1 MEDAAVQAGSFSGK
15 SRSSQT
21 PTPSTP
27 RPTKSTTDGVFDL
40 LRTQSLP
47 FDSQEWLGALVSSKA
62 PMAEFGHAAAE
73 YGLTVSKLNF
83 FARNDLFQCKAV

>member
-21 PTPSTP
+21 PIPSTP

-47 FDSQEWLGALVSSKA
+47 PDSQEWSSALLDSEA
-62 PMAEFGHAAAE
+62 PTATFGHAAAE
-73 YGLTVSKLNF
+73 YAFQVSVLH
-83 FARNDLFQCKAV
+83 ALVDGWHDML